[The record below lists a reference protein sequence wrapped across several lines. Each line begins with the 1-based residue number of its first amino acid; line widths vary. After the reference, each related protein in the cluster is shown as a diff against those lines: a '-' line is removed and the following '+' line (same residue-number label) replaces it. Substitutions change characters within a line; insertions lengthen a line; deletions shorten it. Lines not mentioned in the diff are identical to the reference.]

1 MTTNLP
7 PVPAVSIS
15 MTGSF
20 DLPSQEGKKGRPRT
34 KGRVHLTSTDGAAL
48 NIGACQR
55 ALAAEFD
62 CKPKDIQPY
71 PRETRDNVWAFIV
84 PGVEKDTGL
93 SFSAT
98 MVRHDAAVAAD
109 AAPAVEAA
117 GTEAASA
124 DVGADETLAS
134 LSDLG

>member
-1 MTTNLP
+1 MNTNIIA
-7 PVPAVSIS
+7 PVAAVSIS

-55 ALAAEFD
+55 ALAAEFG

-71 PRETRDNVWAFIV
+71 PRETGEGRWAFIV

-93 SFSAT
+93 SFDAT
-98 MVRHDAAVAAD
+98 MVRHDD
-109 AAPAVEAA
+109 APEAVEAA
-117 GTEAASA
+117 PAE
-124 DVGADETLAS
+124 LAS
-134 LSDLG
+134 DDSAALDAGLSDLG